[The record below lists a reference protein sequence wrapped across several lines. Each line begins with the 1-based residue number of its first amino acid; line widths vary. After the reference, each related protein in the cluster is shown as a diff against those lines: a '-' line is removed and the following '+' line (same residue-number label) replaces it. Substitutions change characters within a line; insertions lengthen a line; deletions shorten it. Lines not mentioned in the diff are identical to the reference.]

1 MGEKKVM
8 IIGLGHLGTYALE
21 FLVRTPGIDS
31 IFTAGIN
38 REEGLSRTT
47 IAILGAAQ
55 MGFYPHVEFFP
66 LDLNNID
73 EVTSI
78 LKRVSPDVIL
88 SCVTLQS
95 WWVILEM
102 PSDIYKKLEVVAGLG
117 PWLPMQVTLNYKL
130 MQAVKRAG
138 IKTHVIVASFP
149 DAVCPILGKVG
160 LAPTIGLGNIDN
172 FIPEI
177 RKIVGEKMGIPMRNI
192 SVYLIASHAL
202 RSTMKL
208 GMKSIPYFLKI
219 FAEGKDVTERFD
231 LDQLLFNAVNLMGRW
246 QSDSKVASSG
256 VKNAL
261 AILNNTGEITH
272 SPGPHGLPGGYPVR
286 LSSKGAEVVLPEGIG
301 MEEAIRI
308 NEGGQKYDGIEKIED
323 DGTVIC
329 TEEAVKLMKELF
341 GYDCRRIGVG
351 EMEEKA
357 KELSSLYR
365 EYVKKFR

>member
-1 MGEKKVM
+1 
-8 IIGLGHLGTYALE
+8 
-21 FLVRTPGIDS
+21 
-31 IFTAGIN
+31 
-38 REEGLSRTT
+38 
-47 IAILGAAQ
+47 
-55 MGFYPHVEFFP
+55 
-66 LDLNNID
+66 
-73 EVTSI
+73 
-78 LKRVSPDVIL
+78 
-88 SCVTLQS
+88 
-95 WWVILEM
+95 
-102 PSDIYKKLEVVAGLG
+102 
-117 PWLPMQVTLNYKL
+117 
-130 MQAVKRAG
+130 
-138 IKTHVIVASFP
+138 
-149 DAVCPILGKVG
+149 
-160 LAPTIGLGNIDN
+160 
-172 FIPEI
+172 
-177 RKIVGEKMGIPMRNI
+177 
-192 SVYLIASHAL
+192 
-202 RSTMKL
+202 
-208 GMKSIPYFLKI
+208 
-219 FAEGKDVTERFD
+219 
-231 LDQLLFNAVNLMGRW
+231 MGRW